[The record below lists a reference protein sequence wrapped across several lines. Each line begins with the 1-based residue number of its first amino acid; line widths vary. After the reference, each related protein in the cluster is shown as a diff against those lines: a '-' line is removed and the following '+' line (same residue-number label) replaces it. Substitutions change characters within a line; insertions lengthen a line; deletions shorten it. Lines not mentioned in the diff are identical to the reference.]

1 MKNQIL
7 SKFVGFFEPIVLES
21 LKGMLNLRNGHAEN
35 FDLVDLGWSW
45 RIQISNKLSGAAD
58 TAFLGP
64 HFENH

>member
-1 MKNQIL
+1 MKEKTTKNI
-7 SKFVGFFEPIVLES
+7 ETIVLES

-45 RIQISNKLSGAAD
+45 RIQISNRLSGAAD